1 MRCATEGYVTTRTTL
16 IARRRIRPSRRQ
28 HDAERIAIAWRTLRR
43 GPAARGMRRYAWAP
57 TEPQLD
63 LGQMDTLDLLVQHG
77 EWTMHEFA
85 MALCIEPSTA
95 TRAIARLVDAGLAD
109 RSTHPSDK
117 RMTVVRATQDGR
129 AVQKRLAL
137 RRLAAVVE
145 ALEGFDSGDRRRLAD
160 LLERFIAGLDEVV
173 LVRSSTCL
181 PHRQTSSKPL
191 YPSAAHVRHDSA

>member
-1 MRCATEGYVTTRTTL
+1 
-16 IARRRIRPSRRQ
+16 
-28 HDAERIAIAWRTLRR
+28 
-43 GPAARGMRRYAWAP
+43 
-57 TEPQLD
+57 
-63 LGQMDTLDLLVQHG
+63 
-77 EWTMHEFA
+77 
-85 MALCIEPSTA
+85 
-95 TRAIARLVDAGLAD
+95 
-109 RSTHPSDK
+109 
-117 RMTVVRATQDGR
+117 MTVVRATQDGR

-160 LLERFIAGLDEVV
+160 LLERFIAGLDEAV

>member
-1 MRCATEGYVTTRTTL
+1 
-16 IARRRIRPSRRQ
+16 
-28 HDAERIAIAWRTLRR
+28 
-43 GPAARGMRRYAWAP
+43 
-57 TEPQLD
+57 
-63 LGQMDTLDLLVQHG
+63 
-77 EWTMHEFA
+77 MHEFA

-117 RMTVVRATQDGR
+117 RMTVVRATPEGR

-137 RRLAAVVE
+137 RRLAAVAE

-173 LVRSSTCL
+173 LVRRSTCL
-181 PHRQTSSKPL
+181 PVRQARSKPL
-191 YPSAAHVRHDSA
+191 YPSAVHVRHDSA